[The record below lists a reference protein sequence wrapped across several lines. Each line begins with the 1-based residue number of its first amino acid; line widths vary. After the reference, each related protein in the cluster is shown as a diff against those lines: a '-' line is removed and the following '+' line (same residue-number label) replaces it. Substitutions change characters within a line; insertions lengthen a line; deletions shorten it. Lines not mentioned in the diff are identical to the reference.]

1 MLFPVFRMIKFAG
14 PSIYQAHVLFSPTT
28 LTETTENRDE
38 IEPGLETHRSSLLVW
53 HVRHRAARAND
64 LHGVAFRLGLFQ
76 LLELAVGKFSNG
88 KVLIT
93 NLTSHV
99 ILHLVFF

>member
-1 MLFPVFRMIKFAG
+1 MIKFAG
-14 PSIYQAHVLFSPTT
+14 SSIYQAHVLFSPTT

-76 LLELAVGKFSNG
+76 LLELAFGKFSDW
-88 KVLIT
+88 KVLLT
-93 NLTSHV
+93 HSTSHCV
-99 ILHLVFF
+99 LKRVFL